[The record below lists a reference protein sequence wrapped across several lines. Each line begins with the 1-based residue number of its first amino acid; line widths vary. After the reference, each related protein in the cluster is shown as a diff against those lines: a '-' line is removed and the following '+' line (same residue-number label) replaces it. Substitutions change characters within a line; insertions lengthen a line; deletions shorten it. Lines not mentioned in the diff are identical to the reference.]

1 MTYLLDTNVVSE
13 LRKGVRAHPNV
24 AAWFADLNDQE
35 LYLSVLVVGEIRRG
49 VEAIKG
55 RDPEQSSAIEQ
66 WLGTLVRDY
75 GDRILSINQV
85 VAEEWGRLT
94 AVRSG
99 SVVDTLLAATARVHH
114 LTLVTRNVK
123 HVAWTGVSCLNP
135 FSGRD
140 ASNRVM

>member
-1 MTYLLDTNVVSE
+1 MTFLLDTNVVSE
-13 LRKGVRAHPNV
+13 LRKGARAHQRV
-24 AAWFADLNDQE
+24 AEWFAEANDQE
-35 LYLSVLVVGEIRRG
+35 LCLSVLVVGEIRRG
-49 VEAIKG
+49 VEAIKQ
-55 RDPEQSSAIEQ
+55 RDPAQSGAIER

-75 GDRILSINQV
+75 GDRILPINRA

-114 LTLVTRNVK
+114 LTLVTRNVT

-135 FSGRD
+135 FSGPTG
-140 ASNRVM
+140 RV

>member
-13 LRKGVRAHPNV
+13 LRKGARAHPNV
-24 AAWFADLNDQE
+24 TAWFADLNDQE

-55 RDPEQSSAIEQ
+55 RDPERSSAIEQ
-66 WLGTLVRDY
+66 WLGTLVREY
-75 GDRILSINQV
+75 GDRILPIDQA

-94 AVRSG
+94 AMRSG

-123 HVAWTGVSCLNP
+123 DVTWTGVSCLNP
-135 FSGRD
+135 FSARD
-140 ASNRVM
+140 ASKRVM